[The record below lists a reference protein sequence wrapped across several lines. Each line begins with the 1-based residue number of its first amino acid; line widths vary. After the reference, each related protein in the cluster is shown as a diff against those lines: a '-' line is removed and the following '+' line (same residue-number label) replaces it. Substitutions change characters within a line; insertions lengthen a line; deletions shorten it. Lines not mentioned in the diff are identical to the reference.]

1 MAVQLTIDSITG
13 QSPYDIYVCQTGGT
27 GCFYMTTINSVP
39 YTFNIPVP
47 YDNLSAYMLKV
58 IDANGCIITA
68 EEPVTTC
75 SFTTPTPTPT
85 NTTTPTITPTNT
97 TTPETSPSPTPTTT
111 TTPTVTPTPGV
122 SPSPTSTQTSTPTPT
137 LTTTPTITPTTTV
150 TSSPGASPSPT
161 STQTSTPTETP
172 TNTPTETPT
181 NTPTETPTNTP
192 TQTPTNTET
201 PTETPTNTPTQTPTN
216 TETPT
221 QTPTNTPYL
230 GCSAPAL
237 NIVNLTSGSLFSLS
251 FFLTTGPG
259 FCTTIIPQYS
269 RSNTGPWTNGG
280 AGGCTSPISVDTG
293 DPTGTWY
300 FRLEQI
306 CLGTSVYSNVGSYVY
321 ITPTPTI
328 TPTITPTVTP
338 TPIVI
343 TPLVGCTT
351 GTTQI
356 DACTNYNG
364 SGPFTTFYI
373 TTGTVQLGT
382 VFFYDIN
389 LTLPVY
395 TADWIVTPAG
405 EAVPVNTFDGQV
417 TTNPPYFNC

>member
-1 MAVQLTIDSITG
+1 MSLQTILIT
-13 QSPYDIYVCQTGGT
+13 V
-27 GCFYMTTINSVP
+27 TTIGVDATLFTISDDVSGVIATNVTANDLLTGYSTQCDSTATMITVESNSP
-39 YTFNIPVP
+39 CDTILNIP
-47 YDNLSAYMLKV
+47 
-58 IDANGCIITA
+58 ITA
-68 EEPVTTC
+68 V
-75 SFTTPTPTPT
+75 TPTPTST
-85 NTTTPTITPTNT
+85 ATPTITPTAT
-97 TTPETSPSPTPTTT
+97 ITSTPGASPSPTSTQTS
-111 TTPTVTPTPGV
+111 TPTPTSTATPTNTPTPTITSTPGA

-137 LTTTPTITPTTTV
+137 LTATPTITPTTTV
-150 TSSPGASPSPT
+150 TSSPGASPTPTNTQT
-161 STQTSTPTETP
+161 STPTSTPTETP
-172 TNTPTETPT
+172 TN
-181 NTPTETPTNTP
+181 
-192 TQTPTNTET
+192 T

-237 NIVNLTSGSLFSLS
+237 TGSTLVSGSLFSLEFNVTS
-251 FFLTTGPG
+251 GPG
-259 FCTTIIPQYS
+259 FCTAILAEYS
-269 RSNTGPWTNGG
+269 RSSSGPWTSGN
-280 AGGCTSPISVDTG
+280 AGGCTSPISVNTG

-300 FRLEQI
+300 FRLGQV
-306 CLGTSVYSNVGSYVY
+306 CLGTTVYSNVGSYVY

-328 TPTITPTVTP
+328 TPTNTPTVTP

-351 GTTQI
+351 GTTQT
-356 DACTNYNG
+356 DACNNYNG

-395 TADWIVTPAG
+395 TADWVVTPAG